1 MPVRGDAD
9 ARVTL
14 RARRTRE
21 RLVDLRDRTW
31 ARLSAYGAD
40 VAESHQDYLAI
51 CHAIELIDAAE
62 RQEC

>member
-1 MPVRGDAD
+1 
-9 ARVTL
+9 VTL